1 MDLYDFDTLMFP
13 INWQMIKRDAWGT
26 KAIAEANKRDMGVL
40 AINGLAHRSWQE
52 DEKKDSR
59 YQKSWCKPI
68 DVENTTLG
76 VSALKFSIQAGAD
89 VIIPSGDFRNFSF
102 CVDHIEEILTK
113 PLPRKEKS
121 ILDNEFLAVKDYPF
135 FNPRT

>member
-1 MDLYDFDTLMFP
+1 M
-13 INWQMIKRDAWGT
+13 
-26 KAIAEANKRDMGVL
+26 
-40 AINGLAHRSWQE
+40 
-52 DEKKDSR
+52 
-59 YQKSWCKPI
+59 
-68 DVENTTLG
+68 ENTTLG

-89 VIIPSGDFRNFSF
+89 FIIPPGDFRNFSF

-113 PLPRKEKS
+113 PLSIKEKS